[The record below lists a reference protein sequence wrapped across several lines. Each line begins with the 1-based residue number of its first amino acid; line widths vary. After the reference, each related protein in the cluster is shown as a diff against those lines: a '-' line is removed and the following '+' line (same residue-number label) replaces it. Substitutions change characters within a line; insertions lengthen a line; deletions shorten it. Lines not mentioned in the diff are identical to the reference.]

1 MAPPP
6 DVIFELFLPAQP
18 STDQTAAII
27 DSVQNGLPVP
37 VQKPEP
43 VWNPN
48 NNVLSL
54 GFWIDIDGFTD
65 AQLQDSLR
73 ASSFISTGMTA
84 ALFVSTAVIQLTAD
98 QAWAAPTVKKRIP
111 QAIGFITLNDK
122 INVDVSSAGIVTKVG
137 GAYHPPVFPSIDFT
151 NTINDSLTVDQSGAL
166 KTNESTDTHLST
178 LGDIEVAVTEGAVG
192 SILSVTAV
200 FGGLV
205 ANPDEAGV
213 GVGAQLA
220 SHWPTVILT
229 PTSPPLTGK
238 MIFDW
243 SKINVDNSGVSTLGR
258 WSLGLRSPQFRI
270 AGATTLH
277 FPDTNPGVS
286 SVYSVV
292 DITDLK
298 VGGATVVWSGEAEG
312 GGLRT
317 TVQFDSPGAFS
328 IQARVTDVDNVSA
341 TAATLV
347 TVAETQGHGVPV

>member
-1 MAPPP
+1 M
-6 DVIFELFLPAQP
+6 
-18 STDQTAAII
+18 
-27 DSVQNGLPVP
+27 
-37 VQKPEP
+37 
-43 VWNPN
+43 
-48 NNVLSL
+48 
-54 GFWIDIDGFTD
+54 
-65 AQLQDSLR
+65 
-73 ASSFISTGMTA
+73 
-84 ALFVSTAVIQLTAD
+84 
-98 QAWAAPTVKKRIP
+98 
-111 QAIGFITLNDK
+111 
-122 INVDVSSAGIVTKVG
+122 
-137 GAYHPPVFPSIDFT
+137 FPSIDFT

-243 SKINVDNSGVSTLGR
+243 SKINVDNSGVST
-258 WSLGLRSPQFRI
+258 P
-270 AGATTLH
+270 TLH

-347 TVAETQGHGVPV
+347 TVTETQGHGVPV